1 MWCCMGAVGH
11 EGVWSGGVVVLS
23 GVSRERAIWWSRA
36 APSCRAVGMFRE
48 EVWRSRRV
56 ACVGL
61 TWRIRLVRL
70 KDSIGVQVD
79 MWG

>member
-1 MWCCMGAVGH
+1 
-11 EGVWSGGVVVLS
+11 
-23 GVSRERAIWWSRA
+23 
-36 APSCRAVGMFRE
+36 MFRE
-48 EVWRSRRV
+48 EVWRSMRV